1 MRTLIYF
8 ILYSTFSDS
17 EADNLRNQSNTNEIS
32 PWYNISSN
40 NLSPWY
46 NFIPIWFLIAI
57 FCCTV
62 GGRCCN
68 SIN

>member
-17 EADNLRNQSNTNEIS
+17 EADNLRNQSSTNEI
-32 PWYNISSN
+32 
-40 NLSPWY
+40 SPWY
-46 NFIPIWFLIAI
+46 NFIPIWFLIAV